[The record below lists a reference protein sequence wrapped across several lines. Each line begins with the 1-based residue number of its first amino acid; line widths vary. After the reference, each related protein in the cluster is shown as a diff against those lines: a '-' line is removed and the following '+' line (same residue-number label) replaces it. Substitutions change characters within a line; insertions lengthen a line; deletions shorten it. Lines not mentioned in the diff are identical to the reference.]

1 MKANDG
7 RSPAARAGASEQPA
21 NYSVAGEEDPGA
33 SPGCV
38 SVESGQPKKEDAR
51 MLGKAV
57 NRWENEGGSEAG
69 EAEVQ
74 ADAPADAGI
83 PNQVRVKLTDAELV
97 QLQLRVIALEN
108 LVTALLAHAPP
119 ETAELVRA
127 VAANISPR
135 PDSTQHHLTVRAA
148 AQMIHLLERSEVS
161 KTGFRK

>member
-1 MKANDG
+1 MRPKEG
-7 RSPAARAGASEQPA
+7 RSPAPRAGTSDQQD

-33 SPGCV
+33 SLGCV
-38 SVESGQPKKEDAR
+38 PDESGQQQKEDAH
-51 MLGKAV
+51 MLRRAV
-57 NRWENEGGSEAG
+57 RRWENEGGSEVG

-74 ADAPADAGI
+74 GDAASEAGV
-83 PNQVRVKLTDAELV
+83 PNQVRVKLSDAELV

-108 LVTALLAHAPP
+108 LVTALLAHAPS

-148 AQMIHLLERSEVS
+148 AQMIRLLERSEVS
-161 KTGFRK
+161 KTSFKP